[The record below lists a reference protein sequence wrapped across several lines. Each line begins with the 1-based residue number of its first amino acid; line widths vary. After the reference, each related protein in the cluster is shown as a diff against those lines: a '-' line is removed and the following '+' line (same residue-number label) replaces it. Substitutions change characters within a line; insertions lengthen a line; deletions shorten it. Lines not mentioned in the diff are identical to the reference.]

1 MTITWDEARKLNA
14 DLAAKQA
21 QADAEQQLTALVA
34 RFPVGSK
41 ARITR
46 RFHESRAWGDLV
58 TITYHV
64 VSDDGEGPAPMMG
77 ADHETYGDVGW
88 LFLAD
93 ELEPVEGAG
102 A

>member
-1 MTITWDEARKLNA
+1 MPITWNEARKLEA

-21 QADAEQQLTALVA
+21 HAQAEQHLAALVT
-34 RFPVGSK
+34 RFPVGSQ
-41 ARITR
+41 ARITKQ
-46 RFHESRAWGDLV
+46 FHESRAWGDLV

-64 VSDDGEGPAPMMG
+64 VSDAGEGPVPMMG

-93 ELEPVEGAG
+93 ELTPVKGAG